1 MLRRCFATVLIVML
15 LVVAISKPRVPSEA
29 VQGDSSASSHFP
41 VDLRMDRNDVAN
53 VSKTHVSSI
62 APALVLHSE
71 ITNEAI
77 ARIGEPIPLTKQHTP
92 ITKQQHVFRI

>member
-1 MLRRCFATVLIVML
+1 MLRPCFAAALILVL
-15 LVVAISKPRVPSEA
+15 LVVAMSKPRFHSEA
-29 VQGDSSASSHFP
+29 VQENSTASGHFP

-53 VSKTHVSSI
+53 ISKTHVSSI

-71 ITNEAI
+71 IRKAAI
-77 ARIGEPIPLTKQHTP
+77 ARIGEPTPLTKPHTP

>member
-1 MLRRCFATVLIVML
+1 MFRRCFAAILILV
-15 LVVAISKPRVPSEA
+15 LVVAVVSKPRVPSEA
-29 VQGDSSASSHFP
+29 VQGDSSASGHFP

-77 ARIGEPIPLTKQHTP
+77 ARIGDPIPLTKQHTP